1 MIKSSIVC
9 ILDKY
14 PIIALAVS
22 GGSDS
27 MAMLEW
33 FRKNRPKESYVVIN
47 IDHHIR
53 GEESKRDSDFVK
65 RYTEKYGITLY
76 KYDVDAIS
84 FAKKN
89 GYTIEQSAR
98 ILRHNIFEKATL
110 EYAYVVATAH
120 HKSDQEESIFM
131 HIARGCG
138 INGLTGMALESGHII
153 HPLLY
158 TSKDEIMEYIR
169 DNNIEYCEDSTNLDN
184 EYSRNFTRNEIL
196 PVIKQ
201 KYPQFGNSLLNLA
214 EIAQE
219 VLDFIDKNTPILVL
233 EDNGVYCDLQNKHNV
248 IKAEMIRRAFSL
260 LGINFD
266 IERKHIDI
274 ILEFAESNVNSSIDM
289 PYNTIVYK
297 ERDGVVIAKKIS
309 YSQIKYRFSEGI
321 FELGGYEL
329 QICKAEKFKN
339 CLQSG
344 IDKNLY
350 ISIDNL
356 EKLEIRLRQIGDYIQ
371 KFGGG
376 KKSLG
381 DFLTDKKVPLR
392 LRDRLPV
399 IAIGQE
405 IICVCGVDISEK
417 ARVLEDSKQI
427 YKISL
432 KVL

>member
-1 MIKSSIVC
+1 MVC

-33 FRKNRPKESYVVIN
+33 FRQNRPKESYVVIN

-65 RYTEKYGITLY
+65 RYAEKYGIKLY

-84 FAKKN
+84 FAKEN

-98 ILRHNIFEKATL
+98 MLRHKIFEKATA

-138 INGLTGMALESGHII
+138 INGLTGMAVENGHII
-153 HPLLY
+153 HPLLH
-158 TSKDEIMEYIR
+158 TGKAEIMEYIR
-169 DNNIEYCEDSTNLDN
+169 DNKIEYCEDSTNLDN

-214 EIAQE
+214 EIAKE
-219 VLDFIDKNTPILVL
+219 VLDFIDQNTPTLVL
-233 EDNGVYCDLQNKHNV
+233 EDNCVYCDLKDKHNV

-274 ILEFAESNVNSSIDM
+274 IIEFAESNANNSIDM
-289 PYNTIVYK
+289 PYDTIVYK
-297 ERDGVVIAKKIS
+297 EREGVVIAKKIS
-309 YSQIKYRFSEGI
+309 YPQVKYRFLEGF
-321 FELGGYEL
+321 FEIGGYEL
-329 QICKAEKFKN
+329 QISKVEKFEN
-339 CLQSG
+339 CLNSG
-344 IDKNLY
+344 IDKTLY
-350 ISIDNL
+350 IATDNL
-356 EKLEIRLRQIGDYIQ
+356 ENLEIRLRQNGDYIQ

-376 KKSLG
+376 KKNLG

-405 IICVCGVDISEK
+405 IICVCGVEISSK
-417 ARVLEDSKQI
+417 ARVLEESKQI
-427 YKISL
+427 YKVNIN
-432 KVL
+432 VL